1 MERRTRQ
8 RDAITGVFEAHSRP
22 LSPAEVL
29 EQGRLSVHQLGIST
43 VYRTI
48 AALVASGWLTPV
60 NLPGES
66 ARYERA
72 GAGHHHHFRCR
83 VCERVFEIHACPGDM
98 NQLAPPGFKLEDH
111 EVVLYGRCG
120 VCAC

>member
-1 MERRTRQ
+1 M
-8 RDAITGVFEAHSRP
+8 
-22 LSPAEVL
+22 
-29 EQGRLSVHQLGIST
+29 HQLGIST